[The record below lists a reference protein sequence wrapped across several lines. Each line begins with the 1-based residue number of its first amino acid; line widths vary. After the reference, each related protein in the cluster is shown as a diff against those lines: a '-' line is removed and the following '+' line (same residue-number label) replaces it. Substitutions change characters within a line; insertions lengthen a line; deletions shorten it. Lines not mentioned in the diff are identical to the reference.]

1 MDLEDATSDEK
12 SGNGGSA
19 CKVIF
24 TCIWDIHFAFSEILL
39 LFIRLVFHF
48 RNTRRTGTL
57 SQKLKKQAVPLVSA
71 VFVSF

>member
-1 MDLEDATSDEK
+1 MTSAEK

-24 TCIWDIHFAFSEILL
+24 TCIWDIYYAFGEILL

-48 RNTRRTGTL
+48 QNTRRVGTL
-57 SQKLKKQAVPLVSA
+57 SEKLKQAVPMVSA
-71 VFVSF
+71 CSIRVF